1 MKASHLSQNAFF
13 EKKVGEEV
21 RRMRRVGE
29 TNEGSILAFGEPTW
43 GEISVDL
50 SDDVNEILYETPDVP
65 SDLLRLT
72 QKFKADKYWQFFFI
86 FLHFR
91 QALVTFVDESFDTIS
106 NIPAYQKVKQV
117 NDSNTRK
124 YGSTH
129 KHKHRL
135 DEDEIKPRHWFTHTG
150 LTNGRRS
157 KLHATLPSLCSHGSQ
172 YVL

>member
-106 NIPAYQKVKQV
+106 NIPAYQKVKQA
-117 NDSNTRK
+117 NRAKRRK
-124 YGSTH
+124 M
-129 KHKHRL
+129 
-135 DEDEIKPRHWFTHTG
+135 
-150 LTNGRRS
+150 
-157 KLHATLPSLCSHGSQ
+157 KL
-172 YVL
+172 